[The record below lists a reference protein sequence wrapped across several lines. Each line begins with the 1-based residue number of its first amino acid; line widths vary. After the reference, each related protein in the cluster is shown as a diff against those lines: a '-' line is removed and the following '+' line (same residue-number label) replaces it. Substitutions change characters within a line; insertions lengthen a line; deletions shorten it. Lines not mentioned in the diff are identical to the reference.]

1 MAEFGSVPTG
11 PTSTLAVPPAPLR
24 PPAPVRPPVLGM
36 PAVPPPPS
44 HPPTARPS
52 QYGAGRATRGT
63 VAAGICLVLGA
74 GLLGGAAVGHFL
86 GGETAAA
93 QTSREDTALTYADA
107 RSLWHSVP
115 VDTLFPPVVHG
126 PGAGP
131 GGADRTWTRVG
142 VAPDSGCAGAF
153 DPALATALAP
163 VGCLRLLRATYT
175 DATSSNVTTVGV
187 LITRADPASM
197 AALRGTWIARHLGDR
212 TDAMPRPVAFPGTV
226 AAGFGPAQRASWTVD
241 ISDTLPVIGYAVSG
255 FADGRTVSDPQPA
268 AAATRPG
275 ATSAAAQAGLGHD
288 AKGLASAIEH
298 HIRTDVDQAVHRKAK
313 GTAS

>member
-1 MAEFGSVPTG
+1 MAEIGSVPTG
-11 PTSTLAVPPAPLR
+11 PTSTLPVPPAPMR
-24 PPAPVRPPVLGM
+24 PPTLGM
-36 PAVPPPPS
+36 PAVPPPPGYPPPPAVRPAPCR
-44 HPPTARPS
+44 HP
-52 QYGAGRATRGT
+52 AGRTARGT
-63 VAAGICLVLGA
+63 VAAGVCLVLGA
-74 GLLGGAAVGHFL
+74 GLLGGAAVGHFV
-86 GGETAAA
+86 GGDTAAA
-93 QTSREDTALTYADA
+93 QTAREDTALTYADA

-115 VDTLFPPVVHG
+115 VDTLFPPTVHG
-126 PGAGP
+126 RGAGP

-142 VAPDSGCAGAF
+142 VAPDSGCDGAF
-153 DPALATALAP
+153 DPALAAALAP

-175 DATSSNVTTVGV
+175 DATSSSVTTVGV

-197 AALRGTWIARHLGDR
+197 AALRGTWTARHLGDR
-212 TDAMPRPVAFPGTV
+212 VDAMPRPVAFPGTI

-255 FADGRTVSDPQPA
+255 FADGRAVTDPQPA

-298 HIRTDVDQAVHRKAK
+298 HIRTDVDQAVHPRK